1 MEPHVVAIHRQYTD
15 NTAAYFDLLTSENMQ
30 SVNGPFFNYAYNSV
44 LWRAARAE
52 ALLAGHEAATVS
64 RRIIKLN
71 QRMLKWQRIHR
82 RAHKMVLEAH
92 MQVIQANMMV
102 IKRTKNKRR
111 AAMRANNIMIEI
123 MELSQGSERHPMSNL
138 ML

>member
-1 MEPHVVAIHRQYTD
+1 
-15 NTAAYFDLLTSENMQ
+15 
-30 SVNGPFFNYAYNSV
+30 
-44 LWRAARAE
+44 
-52 ALLAGHEAATVS
+52 
-64 RRIIKLN
+64 
-71 QRMLKWQRIHR
+71 
-82 RAHKMVLEAH
+82 MVLEAH